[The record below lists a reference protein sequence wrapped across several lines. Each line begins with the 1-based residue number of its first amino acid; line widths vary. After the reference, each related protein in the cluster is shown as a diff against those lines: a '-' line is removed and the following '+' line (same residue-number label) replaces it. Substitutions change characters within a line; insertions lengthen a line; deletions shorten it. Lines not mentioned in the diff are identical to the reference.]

1 MTTEVSMQTILAF
14 GLILA
19 ALQAPA
25 LPPGIKP
32 ANESAAP
39 TGASAPVSQG
49 AAPITYKDDL
59 TQIVDTGS
67 DTDERDVSVTLGG
80 DTLTVTPKK
89 GPATAVA
96 YASIGSMT
104 YDRRSRV
111 RKMAPTYGKRLQHFL
126 TIQFK
131 YPDGRG
137 DFVELEMG
145 KDVAPRLVAQLEARS
160 GKTITRSGG

>member
-1 MTTEVSMQTILAF
+1 VTF
-14 GLILA
+14 GP
-19 ALQAPA
+19 AP
-25 LPPGIKP
+25 L
-32 ANESAAP
+32 
-39 TGASAPVSQG
+39 
-49 AAPITYKDDL
+49 TYKDDL
-59 TQIVDTGS
+59 TQIVDTGG
-67 DTDERDVSVTLGG
+67 DTDDRDVSVTLAG

-89 GPATAVA
+89 GPGTTVA
-96 YASIGSMT
+96 YAAIGSIT

-111 RKMAPTYGKRLQHFL
+111 RKMAPNYGKRIQHFL

-137 DFVELEMG
+137 DFIELEMS

>member
-1 MTTEVSMQTILAF
+1 VQLTTTLAAI
-14 GLILA
+14 ILA
-19 ALQAPA
+19 ATAITAQAPQ
-25 LPPGIKP
+25 G
-32 ANESAAP
+32 
-39 TGASAPVSQG
+39 PV
-49 AAPITYKDDL
+49 PITYKDDL
-59 TQIVDTGS
+59 TQIIDTGG
-67 DTDERDVSVTLGG
+67 DTDERDVSVTLDGEAI
-80 DTLTVTPKK
+80 TVTPKK
-89 GPATAVA
+89 GQPTTIA

-111 RKMAPTYGKRLQHFL
+111 RRMAPSYGRRIQHFL

-160 GKTITRSGG
+160 GKTITRSGA